1 MSAES
6 HNPLVIHP
14 VEGDEDDLLR
24 RRQIIRRVKI
34 ITIIALVLL
43 AIGAGRTLIS
53 RASNARTLEA
63 NAAMQSEMFVKV
75 AVPQS
80 GKAGQSLTLPGT
92 LQGFVQ
98 SPIAARASGYLRRW
112 HKDIGSRVEKGDLL
126 AELDAPEIDQQLSQA
141 IAAREQTASSLALA
155 KSTLARWEA
164 LRAKD
169 AVSQQELD
177 ERRSA
182 SAQAAANLA
191 AADANVERLRQLEG
205 FKPVIAPFSGFIT
218 RRNVDV
224 GDLIDAGGGAGRAMF
239 LLTQTDPLRVYINVP
254 QSSAQLVKR
263 GQKAIVTQTE
273 LAGKTFEGEVVRTS
287 GSIDAT
293 TRTMQV
299 EITLPNKDGVLMP
312 GAYVQVSLPLTTST
326 TLAIP
331 TNSLIIGSQGVRV
344 AVVGENGLVTIR
356 SVKIGRNYGQTVE
369 ALSGVTVAD
378 RLILNPSDSL
388 TDGDKVTVVVAEKEP
403 KDSKGAKD
411 GKK

>member
-63 NAAMQSEMFVKV
+63 NAAMQSELFVKV

-191 AADANVERLRQLEG
+191 AADANAERLRQLEG
-205 FKPVIAPFSGFIT
+205 FKRVIAPFSGVIT

-287 GSIDAT
+287 GSIDAA

-388 TDGDKVTVVVAEKEP
+388 TGGDKVTVVVAEKEL

>member
-63 NAAMQSEMFVKV
+63 NAAMQSDLFVKV

-205 FKPVIAPFSGFIT
+205 FKRVIAPFSGVIT

-287 GSIDAT
+287 GSIDAA

-388 TDGDKVTVVVAEKEP
+388 TDGDKVTVVVAEKEL

>member
-24 RRQIIRRVKI
+24 RRQILRRVKI

-53 RASNARTLEA
+53 RTSNARTLEA
-63 NAAMQSEMFVKV
+63 NAAMQSELFVKV

-205 FKPVIAPFSGFIT
+205 FKRVIAPFSGVIT

-287 GSIDAT
+287 GSIDAA

-388 TDGDKVTVVVAEKEP
+388 TDGDKVTVVVAEKEL

>member
-1 MSAES
+1 
-6 HNPLVIHP
+6 
-14 VEGDEDDLLR
+14 
-24 RRQIIRRVKI
+24 
-34 ITIIALVLL
+34 
-43 AIGAGRTLIS
+43 
-53 RASNARTLEA
+53 
-63 NAAMQSEMFVKV
+63 MQSEMFVKV

-205 FKPVIAPFSGFIT
+205 FKRVIAPFSGVIT

-287 GSIDAT
+287 GSIDAA

>member
-53 RASNARTLEA
+53 RASNARNLEA
-63 NAAMQSEMFVKV
+63 NAAMQSEVFVKV

-126 AELDAPEIDQQLSQA
+126 AELEAPEIDQQLSQA

-205 FKPVIAPFSGFIT
+205 FKRVIAPFSGVIT

-287 GSIDAT
+287 GSIDAA

>member
-63 NAAMQSEMFVKV
+63 NAAMQSEIFVKV

-191 AADANVERLRQLEG
+191 AADANAERLRQLEG
-205 FKPVIAPFSGFIT
+205 FKRVIAPFSGVIT

-273 LAGKTFEGEVVRTS
+273 LAGKTFEGDVVRTS
-287 GSIDAT
+287 GSIDAA

-299 EITLPNKDGVLMP
+299 EITLPTKDGVLMP